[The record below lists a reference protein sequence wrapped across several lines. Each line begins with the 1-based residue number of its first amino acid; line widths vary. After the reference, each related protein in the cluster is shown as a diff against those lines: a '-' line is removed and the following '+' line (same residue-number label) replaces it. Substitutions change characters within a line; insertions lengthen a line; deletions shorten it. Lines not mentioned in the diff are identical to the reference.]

1 MFYVK
6 EKWFKHIKT
15 INKTKKVFVLKN
27 KMLRYITKN
36 VFKVFGEGRKELKQ
50 VGEREW
56 VSKVHLRYY
65 KSIEYIGL
73 TLDLKKKIFEE
84 EKYFLYWYL
93 YESKYNTKQNE
104 EYISSND
111 RNSPPPQKKR
121 NNFSFLSSLTPNICV
136 FGCKCISLY
145 LFSF

>member
-73 TLDLKKKIFEE
+73 TLDLKKKYLKRKNIF
-84 EKYFLYWYL
+84 YIDIFM
-93 YESKYNTKQNE
+93 NPNIIQNKMKNILVVMIE
-104 EYISSND
+104 I
-111 RNSPPPQKKR
+111 PPPKKKETT
-121 NNFSFLSSLTPNICV
+121 LV
-136 FGCKCISLY
+136 FY
-145 LFSF
+145 LP